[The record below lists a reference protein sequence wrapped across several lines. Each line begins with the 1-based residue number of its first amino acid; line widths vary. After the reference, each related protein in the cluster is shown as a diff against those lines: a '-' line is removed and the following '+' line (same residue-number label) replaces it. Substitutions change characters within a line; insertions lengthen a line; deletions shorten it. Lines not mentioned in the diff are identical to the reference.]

1 MIDSTTVRPEVSKGQ
16 CTPGLRYLSPNGVVF
31 RVMKAPIGT
40 LETQAEVSKALEA
53 LHTKAARLALRL
65 EEGGALLLPEAQS
78 LLDDIDA
85 LRALHL
91 RVVMRLPA
99 PV

>member
-1 MIDSTTVRPEVSKGQ
+1 M
-16 CTPGLRYLSPNGVVF
+16 
-31 RVMKAPIGT
+31 
-40 LETQAEVSKALEA
+40 ETQAQVSQALES
-53 LHTKAARLALRL
+53 LHAKAARLAWLLEQGHEPHEPGDGARRL
-65 EEGGALLLPEAQS
+65 ALS

-91 RVVMRLPA
+91 RVVMQTHA

>member
-1 MIDSTTVRPEVSKGQ
+1 VIYAN
-16 CTPGLRYLSPNGVVF
+16 L
-31 RVMKAPIGT
+31 IGGM
-40 LETQAEVSKALEA
+40 ETQAEVSQAMEA
-53 LHTKAARLALRL
+53 LHAKAAQLALRL
-65 EEGGALLLPEAQS
+65 EEAGNPLLPEAAS

-91 RVVMRLPA
+91 RVVLGPLA

>member
-1 MIDSTTVRPEVSKGQ
+1 
-16 CTPGLRYLSPNGVVF
+16 
-31 RVMKAPIGT
+31 MKT
-40 LETQAEVSKALEA
+40 LTGPMETQTEVWQAMEA
-53 LHTKAARLALRL
+53 LHAKATHLALRL
-65 EEGGALLLPEAQS
+65 EETGNPLLPEAAS

>member
-1 MIDSTTVRPEVSKGQ
+1 METQVEVS
-16 CTPGLRYLSPNGVVF
+16 
-31 RVMKAPIGT
+31 
-40 LETQAEVSKALEA
+40 QAIEA
-53 LHTKAARLALRL
+53 LHAKAACWVLRL
-65 EEGGALLLPEAQS
+65 EEAGDPLLPEAAS

-91 RVVMRLPA
+91 RVVMRPLA

>member
-1 MIDSTTVRPEVSKGQ
+1 M
-16 CTPGLRYLSPNGVVF
+16 
-31 RVMKAPIGT
+31 
-40 LETQAEVSKALEA
+40 ETQAEVSQALET
-53 LHTKAARLALRL
+53 LHAKAACLALRL
-65 EEGGALLLPEAQS
+65 EGTGGPLLPEALS

-91 RVVMRLPA
+91 RVVMQPLA